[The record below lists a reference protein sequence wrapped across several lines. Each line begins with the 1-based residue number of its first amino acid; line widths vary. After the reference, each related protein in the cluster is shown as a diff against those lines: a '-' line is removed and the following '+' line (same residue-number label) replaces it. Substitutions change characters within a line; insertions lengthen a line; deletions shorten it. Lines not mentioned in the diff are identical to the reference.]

1 MSLNRELSEIFS
13 WLSVKGINQF
23 SSVSKSGEE
32 LLMDVFFIKKKSE
45 NMQVSNSLPGC
56 PITYESLEFLES
68 TGTVLA
74 SSNRMLCS
82 KDKRNEGNPLIFNP
96 STGNLLQNLLHD
108 NLDIDDLNNADE
120 IADEYLLMAIKCQ
133 SDCNSTN
140 DIKNSISRFLKVSK
154 NARTVLLHNQNSKQG
169 IFKCENSNSLFKS
182 TNLVIFWKTIL
193 TVHWLLINPKVDSR
207 KQIFKMA
214 IKAMGLTRIN
224 LMAGL
229 TVQNRKFL
237 RISARDSSG
246 VEEIWSNWFAPWNFE
261 VEHIKRNHNLLL
273 DFLSKS
279 QRTISAMSPI
289 IHVLEPIDLPQH
301 LQEEILQ
308 LTLTKRSLENVRE
321 LQKLY
326 IHRYG
331 LDHGPILNLPF
342 HSNYPFLTILEMNG
356 HFTFFFPEEAYLL
369 LWYLVDL
376 YAIGIIIN
384 VPSVLRYL
392 SMCNRRLKR
401 KYKFLLKW
409 LQLFGSIEWWQRN
422 LEQAKSKYIFAT
434 VGSFRKV
441 ISERDGIK
449 ISREYYCEIN
459 YGCEQIDKESKAFHH
474 DRTIMCFANH
484 VDPANVPKELFYTDT
499 SKWYN
504 TDVCP
509 KDYIKEIC
517 KCIISFVEQYSW
529 DFEDFDHPIYRVHLR
544 SYPKPKKYVPGL
556 KIYIDDTSDDETDDD

>member
-1 MSLNRELSEIFS
+1 
-13 WLSVKGINQF
+13 
-23 SSVSKSGEE
+23 
-32 LLMDVFFIKKKSE
+32 
-45 NMQVSNSLPGC
+45 
-56 PITYESLEFLES
+56 
-68 TGTVLA
+68 
-74 SSNRMLCS
+74 MLCS

-96 STGNLLQNLLHD
+96 TTGNLLQNLLHD
-108 NLDIDDLNNADE
+108 NLDIDDLNSADE

-140 DIKNSISRFLKVSK
+140 DIKNSISRFLKASK
-154 NARTVLLHNQNSKQG
+154 NT
-169 IFKCENSNSLFKS
+169 NSLFKS
-182 TNLVIFWKTIL
+182 TNSVRFWKTIL
-193 TVHWLLINPKVDSR
+193 TVHWLLIDPKLDSR

-214 IKAMGLTRIN
+214 TKAMGLTWIN

-237 RISARDSSG
+237 CISAGDSSG

-261 VEHIKRNHNLLL
+261 VEHIKRNHNLLI

-279 QRTISAMSPI
+279 QGTISAMSPI

-326 IHRYG
+326 IH
-331 LDHGPILNLPF
+331 
-342 HSNYPFLTILEMNG
+342 
-356 HFTFFFPEEAYLL
+356 
-369 LWYLVDL
+369 
-376 YAIGIIIN
+376 
-384 VPSVLRYL
+384 
-392 SMCNRRLKR
+392 
-401 KYKFLLKW
+401 
-409 LQLFGSIEWWQRN
+409 
-422 LEQAKSKYIFAT
+422 
-434 VGSFRKV
+434 SFRKV
-441 ISERDGIK
+441 ISERNGIK
-449 ISREYYCEIN
+449 ISKEYCCEVH
-459 YGCEQIDKESKAFHH
+459 YGCEQIDKESEAFHH

-484 VDPANVPKELFYTDT
+484 VDPANVPKELFYIDT

-529 DFEDFDHPIYRVHLR
+529 DFEDFDHPIYQVHLR

-556 KIYIDDTSDDETDDD
+556 KIYIDNTSDDETDDD

>member
-1 MSLNRELSEIFS
+1 
-13 WLSVKGINQF
+13 
-23 SSVSKSGEE
+23 
-32 LLMDVFFIKKKSE
+32 
-45 NMQVSNSLPGC
+45 MQVSNSLAGC

-108 NLDIDDLNNADE
+108 NLDIDDLNSADE

-140 DIKNSISRFLKVSK
+140 DIKNSISGFLKVSK
-154 NARTVLLHNQNSKQG
+154 NT
-169 IFKCENSNSLFKS
+169 NSLFKS
-182 TNLVIFWKTIL
+182 TNSVRFWKTIL
-193 TVHWLLINPKVDSR
+193 TVHWLLIDPKLDSR

-214 IKAMGLTRIN
+214 TKAMGLTRIN
-224 LMAGL
+224 LMTGL

-237 RISARDSSG
+237 RISAGDSSG

-261 VEHIKRNHNLLL
+261 VEHIKRNHNLLI

-301 LQEEILQ
+301 LQEEILK

-326 IHRYG
+326 IH
-331 LDHGPILNLPF
+331 
-342 HSNYPFLTILEMNG
+342 
-356 HFTFFFPEEAYLL
+356 
-369 LWYLVDL
+369 
-376 YAIGIIIN
+376 
-384 VPSVLRYL
+384 
-392 SMCNRRLKR
+392 
-401 KYKFLLKW
+401 
-409 LQLFGSIEWWQRN
+409 SIEWWQRN
-422 LEQAKSKYIFAT
+422 LEQAKSKYVFAT

-449 ISREYYCEIN
+449 ISKEYCFEIH
-459 YGCEQIDKESKAFHH
+459 YGCEQIDKESEAFHH
-474 DRTIMCFANH
+474 DRTIMCFTNH
-484 VDPANVPKELFYTDT
+484 VDPANVSKELFYPYTP
-499 SKWYN
+499 KWYN
-504 TDVCP
+504 TDVCLE
-509 KDYIKEIC
+509 DYIKEVC

-529 DFEDFDHPIYRVHLR
+529 DFKDFDHPIYRVH
-544 SYPKPKKYVPGL
+544 
-556 KIYIDDTSDDETDDD
+556 

>member
-1 MSLNRELSEIFS
+1 MSPNRELSEIFS

-23 SSVSKSGEE
+23 SSVSKSGNE

-45 NMQVSNSLPGC
+45 NMQVSNSLAGC

-82 KDKRNEGNPLIFNP
+82 KDKRSEGNPLIFNP

-108 NLDIDDLNNADE
+108 NLDIDDLNNAGE
-120 IADEYLLMAIKCQ
+120 IEVEYLLTAIKCQ

-140 DIKNSISRFLKVSK
+140 DIKNSVSRFLKVSK
-154 NARTVLLHNQNSKQG
+154 NARMVLLHNQNSKQG
-169 IFKCENSNSLFKS
+169 IFKCENSNGPFKS
-182 TNLVIFWKTIL
+182 TNLVRFWKKIL
-193 TVHWLLINPKVDSR
+193 TVHWLLIDPKIDSR

-214 IKAMGLTRIN
+214 TKAMGLTRIY

-237 RISARDSSG
+237 SISAGDSSG

-279 QRTISAMSPI
+279 QRTTAMSPI

-326 IHRYG
+326 IH
-331 LDHGPILNLPF
+331 
-342 HSNYPFLTILEMNG
+342 
-356 HFTFFFPEEAYLL
+356 
-369 LWYLVDL
+369 
-376 YAIGIIIN
+376 
-384 VPSVLRYL
+384 
-392 SMCNRRLKR
+392 
-401 KYKFLLKW
+401 
-409 LQLFGSIEWWQRN
+409 SIEWWQRN
-422 LEQAKSKYIFAT
+422 LEQAKSKYVFAT
-434 VGSFRKV
+434 VGSLRKV

-449 ISREYYCEIN
+449 ISKEYCCEIH

-484 VDPANVPKELFYTDT
+484 VDPANVPKELFYPDT

-509 KDYIKEIC
+509 EDYIKEVC

-556 KIYIDDTSDDETDDD
+556 KIYVDDTSDDETCDY

>member
-1 MSLNRELSEIFS
+1 
-13 WLSVKGINQF
+13 
-23 SSVSKSGEE
+23 
-32 LLMDVFFIKKKSE
+32 
-45 NMQVSNSLPGC
+45 MQVSNSLAGC

-154 NARTVLLHNQNSKQG
+154 NTTTVLLHNQNSKQG
-169 IFKCENSNSLFKS
+169 IFKCENSNSLFKY
-182 TNLVIFWKTIL
+182 TNLARFWKTKL
-193 TVHWLLINPKVDSR
+193 TVHWLLIDPKLDSR

-214 IKAMGLTRIN
+214 TKAMGLTRIN

-237 RISARDSSG
+237 RISAGDSIR
-246 VEEIWSNWFAPWNFE
+246 VEEIWSNLFTPWNFE

-289 IHVLEPIDLPQH
+289 NHVLEPIDLPQH

-326 IHRYG
+326 I
-331 LDHGPILNLPF
+331 
-342 HSNYPFLTILEMNG
+342 T
-356 HFTFFFPEEAYLL
+356 
-369 LWYLVDL
+369 
-376 YAIGIIIN
+376 
-384 VPSVLRYL
+384 
-392 SMCNRRLKR
+392 
-401 KYKFLLKW
+401 
-409 LQLFGSIEWWQRN
+409 EWWQRN
-422 LEQAKSKYIFAT
+422 LEQAKSKYVFAT

-449 ISREYYCEIN
+449 ISKEYYCEIH
-459 YGCEQIDKESKAFHH
+459 YGCEQINKESEAFHH

-517 KCIISFVEQYSW
+517 KCIISFVNNTLG
-529 DFEDFDHPIYRVHLR
+529 I
-544 SYPKPKKYVPGL
+544 L
-556 KIYIDDTSDDETDDD
+556 KILTTLYTEYPCEVIPNQKGMCQD

>member
-1 MSLNRELSEIFS
+1 
-13 WLSVKGINQF
+13 
-23 SSVSKSGEE
+23 
-32 LLMDVFFIKKKSE
+32 
-45 NMQVSNSLPGC
+45 MQVSNSLPGC

-140 DIKNSISRFLKVSK
+140 DIKNSISRFLNVSK
-154 NARTVLLHNQNSKQG
+154 NARTVLFHNQNSKQG

-193 TVHWLLINPKVDSR
+193 TVHWLLINLKLDSR

-214 IKAMGLTRIN
+214 TKAMGLTRIN

-237 RISARDSSG
+237 CISARDSSG

-326 IHRYG
+326 IH
-331 LDHGPILNLPF
+331 
-342 HSNYPFLTILEMNG
+342 
-356 HFTFFFPEEAYLL
+356 
-369 LWYLVDL
+369 
-376 YAIGIIIN
+376 
-384 VPSVLRYL
+384 
-392 SMCNRRLKR
+392 
-401 KYKFLLKW
+401 
-409 LQLFGSIEWWQRN
+409 SIEWWQRN

-434 VGSFRKV
+434 VEKMGLKSQGNTTVKFIMVVNKL
-441 ISERDGIK
+441 IK
-449 ISREYYCEIN
+449 NQKPSITTEQSCASR
-459 YGCEQIDKESKAFHH
+459 
-474 DRTIMCFANH
+474 IMYFANH
-484 VDPANVPKELFYTDT
+484 VDPVNVSKELFYTDT

-529 DFEDFDHPIYRVHLR
+529 NFEDFDHPIYRVHLR

-556 KIYIDDTSDDETDDD
+556 KICIDDTFDDETDDD